1 MDKEKI
7 AIHRTDAHSVK
18 VLPALLI
25 AIGITLLGIFIRN
38 GLGGISSNQ
47 RVVTVRGL
55 CEREFEANK
64 VTWLIVS
71 KAMGNDLTVLYSQIE
86 STNNAITSFLKS
98 NGIPESEFS
107 VNAPQ
112 VNDPSGRQIW
122 QPDCAIPLHR
132 HNSRGGDF
140 LSGQKDKRTD
150 GETDPADATGH
161 PPWLRATTIIR
172 LSMSLPISIK

>member
-1 MDKEKI
+1 MDKEKTCNSQNGCPI
-7 AIHRTDAHSVK
+7 VSK

-64 VTWLIVS
+64 VTWPIVS

-98 NGIPESEFS
+98 NGIPEASF
-107 VNAPQ
+107 
-112 VNDPSGRQIW
+112 PSMPRRSTTSRQ
-122 QPDCAIPLHR
+122 
-132 HNSRGGDF
+132 
-140 LSGQKDKRTD
+140 TD
-150 GETDPADATGH
+150 MATRLCH
-161 PPWLRATTIIR
+161 TAT
-172 LSMSLPISIK
+172 SSQQSWW